1 MYTSVND
8 DLIYYDFNPSV
19 SLKVYGDELLYLVE
33 LFEYKKNHSSPLLI
47 VNFSIRPERNKRM
60 NEFFSQ
66 IQYYYDFEIKVS
78 KFIPNVGI
86 QKIFTHRYNDMG
98 KLVRFNLHTDDVKEA
113 IIWYNR
119 IIHYQKI
126 HQCEIYIDSKFSEVK
141 QLNKSKY
148 NVERLNFYKTFN
160 IGRFPKSSDDF
171 KTKHTS
177 EHGQIRLNYWKS
189 FWSYEH
195 PRNWNYLTS
204 KEIADDIL
212 GLSE

>member
-1 MYTSVND
+1 MYTSVNK
-8 DLIYYDFNPSV
+8 DLIYYDFNPFV
-19 SLKVYGDELLYLVE
+19 RVKIYGDEPQYLVE

-47 VNFSIRPERNKRM
+47 VNYPVRPERLKNVRDFLCPI
-60 NEFFSQ
+60 E
-66 IQYYYDFEIKVS
+66 YYYDFEIKVS
-78 KFIPNVGI
+78 KYIPNVGI
-86 QKIFTHRYNDMG
+86 QKIFNHRYNDMG

-126 HQCEIYIDSKFSEVK
+126 HQCEIFIDSKFSEVR
-141 QLNKSKY
+141 QLNKMKY
-148 NVERLNFYKTFN
+148 NVEGLNFYKTFN

-177 EHGQIRLNYWKS
+177 EHNQIRLNYWKS

-195 PRNWNYLTS
+195 PRNWKNLTS
-204 KEIADDIL
+204 KEIVDDIL